1 MTGGDVG
8 VAVEETTDFGI
19 VVTGIEVVE
28 SGFAVEVVTAVAE
41 GVIVGNIG
49 GKPGEPCRY
58 RGGDSA
64 PGIALI
70 LLRFFKAIILLISH
84 HATGIPSIFITDTL
98 PSGNNLTNASVNN
111 SIVTYSES
119 ET

>member
-1 MTGGDVG
+1 MAGGDVG
-8 VAVEETTDFGI
+8 VTVEETTDFGV
-19 VVTGIEVVE
+19 VVTGIEVIE
-28 SGFAVEVVTAVAE
+28 PGFGVVVVAAVAD
-41 GVIVGNIG
+41 GVIIGNVGGNSR
-49 GKPGEPCRY
+49 KPCRY

-64 PGIALI
+64 PCIVLI

-111 SIVTYSES
+111 SIATYSES